1 MTSSERLPVLIVGA
15 GPTGLVLALWL
26 QRLGTPFR
34 IIDRNAFAA
43 DTSRAMV
50 VHARTLEIYR
60 ILGFV
65 DKAIAGGVKVEHQGL
80 YFNVIQYP
88 QRDIKY

>member
-1 MTSSERLPVLIVGA
+1 MAPTISEQSPVLIVGA
-15 GPTGLVLALWL
+15 GPTGCILALWL
-26 QRLGTPFR
+26 QHFGTPFR

-60 ILGFV
+60 MLGFA
-65 DKAIAGGVKVEHQGL
+65 DKAIAGGVIVEHQGL
-80 YFNVIQYP
+80 LP
-88 QRDIKY
+88 